1 MPAVMAPA
9 LMVLFWADIKAKK
22 LGVLSIA
29 ASSYHRRIVKTKE
42 EHLTWWKLTRRWW
55 TQIDAIG
62 LIILGIGWA
71 LVLLPFTLYKSAE
84 GGWRNGGALS
94 YLSRLRLDSIHPSD
108 SIIAMFA
115 VGGVL
120 LVSFVIY
127 EMKWAEYPL
136 MPLRVLN
143 RTFLCCVIIDVF
155 YFISGNLRST
165 FFSSWVYVVKDW

>member
-29 ASSYHRRIVKTKE
+29 ASSYNRRVKADE
-42 EHLTWWKLTRRWW
+42 ECLTWLQLTRRWW
-55 TQIDAIG
+55 VQIDAVG
-62 LIILGIGWA
+62 LVILGSGWA
-71 LVLLPFTLYKSAE
+71 LVLLPFTLYKGAE
-84 GGWRNGGALS
+84 GGWKNGGSLLRLP
-94 YLSRLRLDSIHPSD
+94 LSRPDVVHPSG
-108 SIIAMFA
+108 SMVAMLV

-120 LVSFVIY
+120 LLFFILY
-127 EMKWAEYPL
+127 EMKWAEHPL
-136 MPLRVLN
+136 MPVRVLN

-165 FFSSWVYVVKDW
+165 FFSSWVYVIKDW

>member
-1 MPAVMAPA
+1 MAPA

-29 ASSYHRRIVKTKE
+29 ASSYDGRVKNKGE
-42 EHLTWWKLTRRWW
+42 RLTWWQLTRGWW
-55 TQIDAIG
+55 SQIDAVG
-62 LIILGIGWA
+62 LILLGAGWA
-71 LVLLPFTLYKSAE
+71 LVLLPFTLYKSAK
-84 GGWRNGGALS
+84 GGWGNGRTRLPLPLS
-94 YLSRLRLDSIHPSD
+94 WLDAIRPLD
-108 SIIAMFA
+108 SIIAMLV

-120 LVSFVIY
+120 LLFFVFY
-127 EMKWAEYPL
+127 EMKWAEHPL

-155 YFISGNLRST
+155 YFLSGNLRST

>member
-29 ASSYHRRIVKTKE
+29 ASSYSRRVKVDE
-42 EHLTWWKLTRRWW
+42 ERLTWWQLTRRWW
-55 TQIDAIG
+55 VQIDAIG
-62 LIILGIGWA
+62 LVILGFGWA
-71 LVLLPFTLYKSAE
+71 LVLLPFTLYKGAE
-84 GGWRNGGALS
+84 GGWGNGGSPSHLS
-94 YLSRLRLDSIHPSD
+94 PSQPDAIHS
-108 SIIAMFA
+108 SGSMVAMLV

-120 LVSFVIY
+120 LLVFIIY
-127 EMKWAEYPL
+127 EMKWAEHPL

-165 FFSSWVYVVKDW
+165 FFSSWVYVIKDW